1 MTEKR
6 WESTPDDG
14 IGYTSA
20 WWPYLLAVLVA
31 VASLLMSWWL
41 GEMSGQSVLVWNIA
55 GVALV
60 VAVAGARPAALTLII
75 TTIGAPLLSDPGG
88 FGFLQW
94 GPELLR
100 LGAYLTAGGLVL
112 LLGER
117 MRTNRLQLVGALAR
131 EVTTSRLLDTERTRL
146 AAVIEHLPNG
156 IIISDTAGRMTHRNR
171 MAAEITGAVS
181 AAGPLVAAPLTLRKD
196 GRPLSPDDWPITR
209 SLRDGETVRGEEVE
223 FVSPGGE
230 HGVLRASSA
239 PLHDAS
245 GEAVA
250 AVMVFADVTER
261 RRLEDA
267 ARLAA
272 DVASALGTQR
282 PLAERLRSVAHL
294 MVPRLADTCLVELD
308 GSPRLAGLAERRPT
322 GLGPALE
329 ALLEGGG
336 EGLFSRLVVAGEP
349 YLAAAG
355 NGAGSDGPRLTSR
368 PELDRI
374 LLAAGWCSVLIVP
387 ISVAGSVVGAVVL
400 GCIDPDRRLGP
411 FELAS
416 AVDIAGRVG
425 AAVYNHRLI
434 EDATSARLREE
445 HTSGLLRSLQD
456 ATAAAA
462 YGLTTEEVVAALQR
476 SLDMIGVD
484 STWVAI
490 ADGNGDLRV
499 LSSRRGEAVRES
511 TEDSDGD
518 SPLAY
523 TARTGR
529 AMWHPPIVPGSARS
543 TRAENMASEHCLGA
557 AALLPLAAGADTLGA
572 LGVGFTDRRVLTAS
586 ERRYLGS
593 VAAVM
598 ARSLH
603 RARRY
608 HQEHDVAEA
617 LQRELLPRVL
627 PRVPGL
633 EVAARYLTDIDETIA
648 GGDWYELTPID
659 DAKVAVVLGDV
670 VGHGVKAASV
680 MVRLRSVLNAYLV
693 EGEAPRAAL
702 ARLDGVVA
710 KLPEALGTTV
720 VCAMID
726 LEALTLTYGCA
737 GHPPPLRLSGTEVSV
752 LAGASTVPLGV
763 GSGSPAEVVVPLSIG
778 DRLVFYSDGLI
789 ERRGENMEVGLG
801 HLAGL
806 IGAMGELTPQEMAS
820 EILAALVGD
829 EPVGDDVSLLV
840 ICVAEQRSPSLAPRS
855 TTAGAG
861 AASPAVSSTTGS

>member
-14 IGYTSA
+14 SGHISP
-20 WWPYLLAVLVA
+20 WWPYLLAGLVA
-31 VASLLMSWWL
+31 AASLLMSWWL
-41 GEMSGQSVLVWNIA
+41 GDMSGQSVLVWNIA

-75 TTIGAPLLSDPGG
+75 TTIGAPLVGDPGG
-88 FGFLQW
+88 FGFLQS

-117 MRTNRLQLVGALAR
+117 MRTSRLQLAGALAR
-131 EVTTSRLLDTERTRL
+131 EVTTSRLLETERTRL

-156 IIISDTAGRMTHRNR
+156 VIISDTAGRMTHRNR

-209 SLRDGETVRGEEVE
+209 SLRDGETVHGEEVE
-223 FVSPGGE
+223 FVRPGGE

-245 GEAVA
+245 GGAVA

-272 DVASALGTQR
+272 DVATALGSDR
-282 PLAERLRSVAHL
+282 PLSERLRSVAHL
-294 MVPRLADTCLVELD
+294 VVPRLGDTCLIEVG
-308 GSPRLAGLAERRPT
+308 GSPRLAALAERLPT
-322 GLGPALE
+322 GLGPALDS
-329 ALLEGGG
+329 LLDGRG

-349 YLAAAG
+349 YLAAG
-355 NGAGSDGPRLTSR
+355 NGAASDRARFTGR
-368 PELDRI
+368 PEIDRI
-374 LLAAGWCSVLIVP
+374 LLTAGWCSVLIAP
-387 ISVAGSVVGAVVL
+387 ISIAGVVVGAVVI
-400 GCIDPDRRLGP
+400 GCVDADRRFG
-411 FELAS
+411 AS
-416 AVDIAGRVG
+416 DRKAAVDVAARVG
-425 AAVYNHRLI
+425 AAVYNSRLI
-434 EDATSARLREE
+434 EEATNARLEE
-445 HTSGLLRSLQD
+445 ERSSGLLRSLQD

-484 STWVAI
+484 RTWVAI

-499 LSSRRGEAVRES
+499 VSSRRGQGVRES
-511 TEDSDGD
+511 TVDSDGD

-543 TRAENMASEHCLGA
+543 ARAEEMAAEEGLGA
-557 AALLPLAAGADTLGA
+557 AALLPLAAGTDTLGA
-572 LGVGFTDRRVLTAS
+572 LGVGFTDRRVLTVS

-617 LQRELLPRVL
+617 LQRALLPRVL

-659 DAKVAVVLGDV
+659 DTKVAVVLGDV

-680 MVRLRSVLNAYLV
+680 MVRLRSVLEAYLV

-702 ARLDGVVA
+702 ARLDAVVA

-720 VCAMID
+720 VCAVID

-737 GHPPPLRLSGTEVSV
+737 GHPPPIRLSGTEVLV
-752 LAGASTVPLGV
+752 LGGATTVPLGV
-763 GSGSPAEVVVPLSIG
+763 GSGQPADVVVPLSVG

-840 ICVAEQRSPSLAPRS
+840 IRVAEQRSSSPPIPRPTAPE
-855 TTAGAG
+855 TAG
-861 AASPAVSSTTGS
+861 SPGVNSTIGS

>member
-6 WESTPDDG
+6 RESIPDDG
-14 IGYTSA
+14 IGHTSP

-31 VASLLMSWWL
+31 AASLLMSWWL

-117 MRTNRLQLVGALAR
+117 MRTNRLQLAGALAR
-131 EVTTSRLLDTERTRL
+131 EMTTSRLLDTERTRL

-156 IIISDTAGRMTHRNR
+156 VIISDTAGRMTHRNR

-196 GRPLSPDDWPITR
+196 GRPLALDDWPITR

-223 FVSPGGE
+223 FVRPGGE

-239 PLHDAS
+239 PLNDAS
-245 GEAVA
+245 GETVA

-272 DVASALGTQR
+272 GVATALGSER
-282 PLAERLRSVAHL
+282 PLTERLRSVAHL
-294 MVPRLADTCLVELD
+294 VVPRLGDTCLIEVG
-308 GSPRLAGLAERRPT
+308 GSPRLAALAERLPN
-322 GLGPALE
+322 GLAPALDS
-329 ALLEGGG
+329 LLDDSREGP
-336 EGLFSRLVVAGEP
+336 FSPLVVAGEP

-355 NGAGSDGPRLTSR
+355 NGAASDGAQLTGR

-374 LLAAGWCSVLIVP
+374 LLAAGWCSVLIAP
-387 ISVAGSVVGAVVL
+387 ISIAGFVIGAMVI
-400 GCIDPDRRLGP
+400 GCVDPDRRLGAG
-411 FELAS
+411 ELAA
-416 AVDIAGRVG
+416 AVDVAARVG
-425 AAVYNHRLI
+425 AAVYNHRLM
-434 EDATSARLREE
+434 EEATSARRREE
-445 HTSGLLRSLQD
+445 RSSGLLRSLQD

-462 YGLTTEEVVAALQR
+462 YGLTTEEVVTALQR

-484 STWVAI
+484 RTWVAV
-490 ADGNGDLRV
+490 ADGKRDLRV
-499 LSSRRGEAVRES
+499 LSSRRGEEVGETTEAV
-511 TEDSDGD
+511 DGV

-529 AMWHPPIVPGSARS
+529 ALWHPPIVPGSARS
-543 TRAENMASEHCLGA
+543 TQAEEMAAQQGLGA
-557 AALLPLAAGADTLGA
+557 VALLPLAAGPETLGA
-572 LGVGFTDRRVLTAS
+572 LAAGFIDSRVLTSS

-693 EGEAPRAAL
+693 EGEAPGAAL
-702 ARLDGVVA
+702 TRLDGVVA

-720 VCAMID
+720 VCAVID

-737 GHPPPLRLSGTEVSV
+737 GHPPPLRLSGAEVSV

-763 GSGSPAEVVVPLSIG
+763 GSGSPAEVVVPLSVG

-840 ICVAEQRSPSLAPRS
+840 ICVAEQRSPSPPTPRF
-855 TTAGAG
+855 TAAG
-861 AASPAVSSTTGS
+861 GVGSPPVSSTTGS